1 MLKAVFRILRFIL
14 LIFGGHKEIA
24 LENAALRQQLAI
36 LKRDRPRPTLHRRDR
51 LFWVLLMKMWRKW
64 KSALVIVQPA
74 TVVNWQ
80 RRRFKLYWWKLWV
93 ANSRKSRGDGRLI
106 GTATVRLPSV
116 CSKG

>member
-14 LIFGGHKEIA
+14 LIFAGHKEIA

-51 LFWVLLMKMWRKW
+51 LFWVLLMKMWTKW

-80 RRRFKLYWWKLWV
+80 RRRFKLFTIPSN
-93 ANSRKSRGDGRLI
+93 NSYRGKNSPTKRRSPGNS
-106 GTATVRLPSV
+106 TAPTF
-116 CSKG
+116 